1 MAQTDKMT
9 TEDQLILVD
18 EQDRQV
24 GTCGKMEAHERALLH
39 RAFSIFVF
47 SAQKLLIQ
55 KRAAGKYHCAGI
67 WANSCCSHPRDGEEL
82 HEAVCRRLPEETGII
97 VGRDDA
103 GPEETGI
110 TVGRDGISVPELR
123 EAGSFI
129 YKAEFDNG
137 LTEHELDHVFVGEM
151 SPEDAAKYDGATM
164 RNPEEADEMLFVEI
178 DWLQQDMISAP
189 EKYAPWFIKALP
201 IALGAR

>member
-82 HEAVCRRLPEETGII
+82 HEAVRRRL
-97 VGRDDA
+97 
-103 GPEETGI
+103 PEETGI
-110 TVGRDGISVPELR
+110 TVGRDGIAVPELR

-151 SPEDAAKYDGATM
+151 SPEDAARYDGATM
-164 RNPEEADEMLFVEI
+164 RNPDEADEMLFVDI
-178 DWLQQDMISAP
+178 DWLQQDMKSAP

-201 IALGAR
+201 IALDAR

>member
-67 WANSCCSHPRDGEEL
+67 WANSCCSHPRDGEKL
-82 HEAVCRRLPEETGII
+82 HEAVRRRLPEETGII
-97 VGRDDA
+97 VGKDGA
-103 GPEETGI
+103 VPEEAGI
-110 TVGRDGISVPELR
+110 IVGRGGIAVPELR

-164 RNPEEADEMLFVEI
+164 RNPEEADEMLFVDI
-178 DWLQQDMISAP
+178 DWLQQDMKSAP

-201 IALGAR
+201 IALDAR

>member
-55 KRAAGKYHCAGI
+55 KRASGKYHCAGI

-82 HEAVCRRLPEETGII
+82 HEAVRRRLPEETGIT
-97 VGRDDA
+97 VGRGGA
-103 GPEETGI
+103 VPEETGI
-110 TVGRDGISVPELR
+110 TVGRDGIAVPELR

-151 SPEDAAKYDGATM
+151 SPEDAARYDGVTM
-164 RNPEEADEMLFVEI
+164 RNPDEADEMLFVDI
-178 DWLQQDMISAP
+178 GWLQQDMRSAP

-201 IALGAR
+201 IALDAR

>member
-47 SAQKLLIQ
+47 SAQRLLIQ

-82 HEAVCRRLPEETGII
+82 HEAVHRRLPEETGII
-97 VGRDDA
+97 VGQDGA
-103 GPEETGI
+103 VTEETGI
-110 TVGRDGISVPELR
+110 SVGRGDIAVPELR

-151 SPEDAAKYDGATM
+151 SPEDAAKYDGTAM
-164 RNPEEADEMLFVEI
+164 RNPEEADEMLFVDI
-178 DWLQQDMISAP
+178 DWLQQDMKSAP

-201 IALGAR
+201 IALDAR

>member
-82 HEAVCRRLPEETGII
+82 HEAVRRRL
-97 VGRDDA
+97 
-103 GPEETGI
+103 PEETGI
-110 TVGRDGISVPELR
+110 TVGRDGAAPEEIGITVGGGSIAVPELR

-151 SPEDAAKYDGATM
+151 SPEDAARYDGATM
-164 RNPEEADEMLFVEI
+164 RNPDEADEMLFVDI
-178 DWLQQDMISAP
+178 DWLQQDMKSAP
-189 EKYAPWFIKALP
+189 EKYAPWFIKSLP
-201 IALGAR
+201 IALDAR

>member
-82 HEAVCRRLPEETGII
+82 HEAVRRRLPEETGI
-97 VGRDDA
+97 
-103 GPEETGI
+103 
-110 TVGRDGISVPELR
+110 TVGGGSIAVPELR

-151 SPEDAAKYDGATM
+151 SPEDAARYDGATM
-164 RNPEEADEMLFVEI
+164 RNPDEADEMLFVDI
-178 DWLQQDMISAP
+178 DWLQQDMRSAP

-201 IALGAR
+201 IALDAR

>member
-1 MAQTDKMT
+1 MVQTDKMT

-47 SAQKLLIQ
+47 SSQKLLIQ

-82 HEAVCRRLPEETGII
+82 HEAVRRRL
-97 VGRDDA
+97 
-103 GPEETGI
+103 PEETGI
-110 TVGRDGISVPELR
+110 TVGRDGIAVPELR

-151 SPEDAAKYDGATM
+151 SPEDAARYDGVTM
-164 RNPEEADEMLFVEI
+164 RNPDEADEMFFVDI
-178 DWLQQDMISAP
+178 GWLQQDMRSAP

-201 IALGAR
+201 IALDAR